1 VEDSH
6 SLLFVQVHLFSEP
19 WKPSQQPLAS
29 GSIAFASLKEGQD
42 VKVYMLWTLRT
53 HAAEV
58 ISRISRLLEHRQL
71 SPTYTGSPL
80 AVWHSNIRP
89 RNGRCAWDSYVS
101 LSAFDTRELKHVL
114 SQVELTGKGAKLA
127 SANMRVFY
135 TQAFKMVGI
144 LP

>member
-1 VEDSH
+1 MLVLIHRMKALFSHCCHIAPKSVCTEFFVEDSH

-58 ISRISRLLEHRQL
+58 I
-71 SPTYTGSPL
+71 
-80 AVWHSNIRP
+80 
-89 RNGRCAWDSYVS
+89 
-101 LSAFDTRELKHVL
+101 
-114 SQVELTGKGAKLA
+114 
-127 SANMRVFY
+127 
-135 TQAFKMVGI
+135 
-144 LP
+144 